1 MYSDMKKYIF
11 LFLVSLFMVS
21 CNRDMEFETIS
32 ITEPALEVIVEG
44 VPVDNTYPK
53 VEGATVQ
60 LFKEDGSFLVEATT
74 DNSGRVLFTKE
85 QLKEKGIFVVKAM
98 KGAQSGEEKTPYLLL
113 NDGVTLLIIT
123 IE

>member
-1 MYSDMKKYIF
+1 MKKYIF

-74 DNSGRVLFTKE
+74 DNSGRV
-85 QLKEKGIFVVKAM
+85 
-98 KGAQSGEEKTPYLLL
+98 SH
-113 NDGVTLLIIT
+113 
-123 IE
+123 